1 MMHSAPLLNKAWD
14 SAGGYILE
22 GVLMKD
28 AYEVL
33 SQKEADL
40 VRVHQEI
47 ESLKVVASLL
57 AEEPAFDNPRQ
68 GLDGQNKKPSSSAE
82 MATSSQLN
90 SEATGTIGAFS
101 IGRRPGFWNSLRRRS

>member
-1 MMHSAPLLNKAWD
+1 
-14 SAGGYILE
+14 
-22 GVLMKD
+22 MKD

-57 AEEPAFDNPRQ
+57 AEELTLDNPGQ
-68 GLDGQNKKPSSSAE
+68 ISDDQNKKPSSSAE
-82 MATSSQLN
+82 MAPFSQLN
-90 SEATGTIGAFS
+90 SEATGTLGAFS
-101 IGRRPGFWNSLRRRS
+101 IGRRPGFWNSLRRGR

>member
-1 MMHSAPLLNKAWD
+1 
-14 SAGGYILE
+14 
-22 GVLMKD
+22 MKD

-57 AEEPAFDNPRQ
+57 AEELDSDNLSQ
-68 GLDGQNKKPSSSAE
+68 GLDRQNKKPSSSAE
-82 MATSSQLN
+82 MAATSSQPN
-90 SEATGTIGAFS
+90 SEATGTLGAFS
-101 IGRRPGFWNSLRRRS
+101 IGRRPKFWNSLRRRR

>member
-1 MMHSAPLLNKAWD
+1 MIHSAPLLNKVWD
-14 SAGGYILE
+14 SADDYILK

-57 AEEPAFDNPRQ
+57 AEELTLDNP
-68 GLDGQNKKPSSSAE
+68 GQSLGEENKKPSSSAE
-82 MATSSQLN
+82 KATSAHAN
-90 SEATGTIGAFS
+90 SKATGTEGPFS
-101 IGRRPGFWNSLRRRS
+101 VGRRPKFWNPLRRRR